1 MADIPLTPSSVDS
14 TLSKS
19 NAQFTVTTSDST
31 TINTK
36 LSNTKTIP
44 SQILAKSSSQIT
56 LSIPNNPPFKIDIS
70 QQPELA
76 QRFSI
81 GDKVTLSLIKDNQNI
96 VISLTPHPQKTGS
109 EIAVPA
115 SRQLLDKLT
124 QQTSLPAQTEQIVS
138 HLKKHNELLL
148 GQARRLPQEQLQ
160 LKTNTDITLK
170 APLPGISKLPLNTTM
185 QASLVLSKDDK
196 LLVQFTT
203 KPISQQPTLLVMPL
217 RQINNQLSL
226 TELPITKVS
235 NLSEII
241 EPAKVSA
248 ALDKMQS
255 VDMTKPLNQLWLRHQ
270 PTMQSVENISIQL
283 KHVNTLSNEQL
294 KAELN
299 QSANLIKSKDV
310 RASSNI
316 QQTTNTGPTNYS
328 PQTASEK
335 SATESAEKID
345 KKLST
350 AELKVTP
357 LILKDLNA
365 KNHLEN
371 TPNKLTAS
379 TLNNEQNKDTITN
392 TDSKTVKEVLTTQLK
407 PVLDKVIL
415 EKPHQNT
422 PKSQQ
427 MNLDVKTPVDKTT
440 ASINEKNNQTIDLKS
455 VTTLNSPSKNISEQ
469 FINTPKSL
477 LVDTLAKSDV
487 IPKDS
492 TIVKGASTNVQTP
505 LTQSLTD
512 IAIKKQS
519 IELPS
524 TPNKTSS
531 NQTTVPN
538 SATAPA
544 APSVPLQ
551 KLNALIGM
559 LNIPQQSST
568 NIHQSTMDETPEAAS
583 ADKVS
588 NDDLRA
594 TQEFKSLT
602 QQVLKQL
609 PAMSQ
614 LTNPFQLAQAV
625 EQFSRFEP
633 LNTASVSLTNLGPL
647 ASALHLMLGG
657 RHIAN
662 GHSTSPQ
669 LLKHLEQLTKQA
681 KGTTNANLISALQ
694 MLGSLQSLKPLE
706 EALSGL
712 TSNIQFYQYQNAE
725 QQQNNQ
731 SLFYFNIPTKESQLP
746 QVEGEIEQENDNQ
759 QQGEKSWRLT
769 LLLPCGEHDKI
780 KVNALLTP
788 RGVELDFTCNNTAL
802 LERANFYS
810 RFLSERLETLGF
822 VKPSIKCQEG
832 EIPATL
838 VKRPNQLVELVI

>member
-1 MADIPLTPSSVDS
+1 MADIPLTPSSVGN
-14 TLSKS
+14 TLSKG
-19 NAQFTVTTSDST
+19 NAQLTVSPSDST
-31 TINTK
+31 TINIK
-36 LSNTKTIP
+36 LSKAETIS
-44 SQILAKSSSQIT
+44 SQILAKSDNQIT
-56 LSIPNNPPFKIDIS
+56 LSIPNNPPLKLDVS

-76 QRFSI
+76 QRFAI
-81 GDKVTLSLIKDNQNI
+81 GDKVTLSFVRDSQNI
-96 VISLTPHPQKTGS
+96 VISLTPQPQKTGS
-109 EIAVPA
+109 EISVPA
-115 SRQLLDKLT
+115 SQQLLDKLS
-124 QQTSLPAQTEQIVS
+124 QQTSLPAQTAQIVS

-148 GQARRLPQEQLQ
+148 GQARRLPQEQIQ
-160 LKTNTDITLK
+160 LKANANITLK
-170 APLPGISKLPLNTTM
+170 APLPGISSLPLNTTM

-196 LLVQFTT
+196 LLVKFTT

-217 RQINNQLSL
+217 RQLNNQLLLS
-226 TELPITKVS
+226 ELPIVKVS
-235 NLSEII
+235 HLSEII
-241 EPAKVSA
+241 EPAKMST

-270 PTMQSVENISIQL
+270 PTMQSVENISNQF
-283 KHVNTLSNEQL
+283 KHVNALSNEQL

-299 QSANLIKSKDV
+299 HITHSIQGKNIQV
-310 RASSNI
+310 SNSI
-316 QQTTNTGPTNYS
+316 QQTTHTGSTITP
-328 PQTASEK
+328 PQTVSEK
-335 SATESAEKID
+335 LPTESLEKVD
-345 KKLST
+345 AKPST
-350 AELKVTP
+350 TELKVTP
-357 LILKDLNA
+357 LTLKELNA
-365 KNHLEN
+365 KNQLEN
-371 TPNKLTAS
+371 PPNKLTAT
-379 TLNNEQNKDTITN
+379 TLNNEQSKDTSLGA
-392 TDSKTVKEVLTTQLK
+392 DSKTAKEAPPTQLK
-407 PVLDKVIL
+407 PTLDKA
-415 EKPHQNT
+415 
-422 PKSQQ
+422 
-427 MNLDVKTPVDKTT
+427 T
-440 ASINEKNNQTIDLKS
+440 APINEKTLQTNDSKATPIAS
-455 VTTLNSPSKNISEQ
+455 SPAKLINEQIVNASKVVA
-469 FINTPKSL
+469 
-477 LVDTLAKSDV
+477 VDTALKSDV
-487 IPKDS
+487 LAKDS
-492 TIVKGASTNVQTP
+492 TIAKSTNTNVQMSSP
-505 LTQSLTD
+505 QPQSQAFKDT
-512 IAIKKQS
+512 AAKKQNIVPPTTLS
-519 IELPS
+519 
-524 TPNKTSS
+524 KTSS
-531 NQTTVPN
+531 NETTVPH
-538 SATAPA
+538 SAVTPPA
-544 APSVPLQ
+544 SVPLK

-559 LNIPQQSST
+559 LNITQQSST
-568 NIHQSTMDETPEAAS
+568 NVHQPIIDETPEAAP
-583 ADKVS
+583 ANKVS

-633 LNTASVSLTNLGPL
+633 LSTTSVSLTNLGPL

-669 LLKHLEQLTKQA
+669 LLKHLEQLVK
-681 KGTTNANLISALQ
+681 KGKGATGANLVSALQ

-769 LLLPCGEHDKI
+769 LLLPCGEQDKI
-780 KVNALLTP
+780 KVNALLTSN
-788 RGVELDFTCNNTAL
+788 GVELDFTCNNTAL

-810 RFLSERLETLGF
+810 SFLSERLETLGF

>member
-1 MADIPLTPSSVDS
+1 MADIPLTPSSVEN
-14 TLSKS
+14 LLPKS
-19 NAQFTVTTSDST
+19 NGKITVTTRENT
-31 TINTK
+31 AINGK
-36 LSNTKTIP
+36 LNSAETIP
-44 SQILAKSSSQIT
+44 SQVLAKSDNQIT
-56 LSIPNNPPFKIDIS
+56 LSIPNNPPLKIDIS

-76 QRFSI
+76 QRFTI
-81 GDKVTLSLIKDNQNI
+81 GDKVTLSFIKDNQNI
-96 VISLTPHPQKTGS
+96 IISLTPQPHKTGG
-109 EIAVPA
+109 EITVPA
-115 SRQLLDKLT
+115 SGQLLDKLS
-124 QQTSLPAQTEQIVS
+124 QQTSLPAQTAQINS

-185 QASLVLSKDDK
+185 QASLVLSKNDS

-217 RQINNQLSL
+217 RQINNQLPL
-226 TELPITKVS
+226 AELPITKVS

-241 EPAKVSA
+241 DPAKINT
-248 ALDKMQS
+248 ALNKMQA

-283 KHVNTLSNEQL
+283 KHVNTLSNDQL

-299 QSANLIKSKDV
+299 QNANSIQSNNVKV
-310 RASSNI
+310 SSNI
-316 QQTTNTGPTNYS
+316 QQAPNTGS
-328 PQTASEK
+328 AISSLQTTPEK
-335 SATESAEKID
+335 SSTESAEKVET
-345 KKLST
+345 KSSSS
-350 AELKVTP
+350 ELKVTP
-357 LILKDLNA
+357 LTLRDLHA
-365 KNHLEN
+365 KNQLDTTPSKLSSTTPNNEQTKDINTNTDGKTVKDVLVTQPKRLLDKAVLEKPQEN
-371 TPNKLTAS
+371 TARSQQTNLDAKLPIDKITASANKKPLQTIESKILPSTGSPLKPMNEQITNVPKPVTAS
-379 TLNNEQNKDTITN
+379 T
-392 TDSKTVKEVLTTQLK
+392 S
-407 PVLDKVIL
+407 
-415 EKPHQNT
+415 
-422 PKSQQ
+422 
-427 MNLDVKTPVDKTT
+427 
-440 ASINEKNNQTIDLKS
+440 AIDAA
-455 VTTLNSPSKNISEQ
+455 T
-469 FINTPKSL
+469 
-477 LVDTLAKSDV
+477 
-487 IPKDS
+487 
-492 TIVKGASTNVQTP
+492 
-505 LTQSLTD
+505 
-512 IAIKKQS
+512 KKQS
-519 IELPS
+519 TETMATPS
-524 TPNKTSS
+524 RTSS
-531 NQTTVPN
+531 NDTAATQSTAVP
-538 SATAPA
+538 PA
-544 APSVPLQ
+544 SVPLQ

-559 LNIPQQSST
+559 LNISQQSST
-568 NIHQSTMDETPEAAS
+568 NVHQPTLDETPEAAS
-583 ADKVS
+583 TDKVS

-602 QQVLKQL
+602 QRVLKQL
-609 PAMSQ
+609 PAMGQ
-614 LTNPFQLAQAV
+614 LTNPLQLAQAI

-633 LNTASVSLTNLGPL
+633 LNNASVSLTNLGPL

-810 RFLSERLETLGF
+810 SFLSERLETLGF

>member
-1 MADIPLTPSSVDS
+1 MADIPLTPSSVEN
-14 TLSKS
+14 LLPKS
-19 NAQFTVTTSDST
+19 NGKITVTTRENT
-31 TINTK
+31 AINGK
-36 LSNTKTIP
+36 LNSAETIP
-44 SQILAKSSSQIT
+44 SQVLAKSDNQIT
-56 LSIPNNPPFKIDIS
+56 LSIPNNPPLKIDIS

-76 QRFSI
+76 QRFTI
-81 GDKVTLSLIKDNQNI
+81 GDKVTLSFIKDNQNI
-96 VISLTPHPQKTGS
+96 IISLTPQPQKTGG
-109 EIAVPA
+109 EITVPA
-115 SRQLLDKLT
+115 SGQLLDKLS
-124 QQTSLPAQTEQIVS
+124 QQTSLPAQTAQINS

-185 QASLVLSKDDK
+185 QASLVLSKNDS

-217 RQINNQLSL
+217 RQINNQLPL
-226 TELPITKVS
+226 AELPITKVS

-241 EPAKVSA
+241 DPAKINT
-248 ALDKMQS
+248 ALNKMQA

-283 KHVNTLSNEQL
+283 KHVNTLSNDQL

-299 QSANLIKSKDV
+299 QNANSIQSNNVKV
-310 RASSNI
+310 SSNI
-316 QQTTNTGPTNYS
+316 QQAPNTGS
-328 PQTASEK
+328 AISSLQTASEK
-335 SATESAEKID
+335 SPTESAEKVD
-345 KKLST
+345 TKPAT

-357 LILKDLNA
+357 LTLRDLNA
-365 KNHLEN
+365 KNQLDTTPSKLSST
-371 TPNKLTAS
+371 TPNNEQTKDINTNTDGKTVRDLLVTQPKRWLDKAVLEKPQEHTAKSQQTNLDAKLPIDKITASANEKPLQTIESKILPSTGSPLKPMNEQATNVPKPVTAS
-379 TLNNEQNKDTITN
+379 T
-392 TDSKTVKEVLTTQLK
+392 S
-407 PVLDKVIL
+407 
-415 EKPHQNT
+415 
-422 PKSQQ
+422 
-427 MNLDVKTPVDKTT
+427 
-440 ASINEKNNQTIDLKS
+440 AIDAA
-455 VTTLNSPSKNISEQ
+455 T
-469 FINTPKSL
+469 
-477 LVDTLAKSDV
+477 
-487 IPKDS
+487 
-492 TIVKGASTNVQTP
+492 
-505 LTQSLTD
+505 
-512 IAIKKQS
+512 KKQS
-519 IELPS
+519 IE
-524 TPNKTSS
+524 
-531 NQTTVPN
+531 
-538 SATAPA
+538 APA
-544 APSVPLQ
+544 TPSRTSLSDTAATQSTAVPPASVPLQ

-559 LNIPQQSST
+559 LNISQQSST
-568 NIHQSTMDETPEAAS
+568 NVHQPTLDETPEAAS
-583 ADKVS
+583 TDKVS

-602 QQVLKQL
+602 QRVLKQL
-609 PAMSQ
+609 PAMGQ
-614 LTNPFQLAQAV
+614 LTNPLQLAQAI

-633 LNTASVSLTNLGPL
+633 LNNASVSLTNLGPL

-706 EALSGL
+706 EALSGF

-725 QQQNNQ
+725 QQQTNQ

-769 LLLPCGEHDKI
+769 LLLPCGEQDKI
-780 KVNALLTP
+780 KVNALLTAN
-788 RGVELDFTCNNTAL
+788 GVELDFTCNNTAL

-810 RFLSERLETLGF
+810 SFLSERLETLGF

-832 EIPATL
+832 DIPTTL
-838 VKRPNQLVELVI
+838 IKRPNQLVELVI